1 MLSSLIGIKLIVG
14 SVKAY
19 SAGYDLI
26 KENMLIK
33 CACNESNATLII
45 CILYNSFLHKSPIKI
60 DCKCKRVR
68 SFREILLHPEAVK
81 RSQTSL

>member
-26 KENMLIK
+26 KEV
-33 CACNESNATLII
+33 AII
-45 CILYNSFLHKSPIKI
+45 CILYNSCLHKSPIKI

-81 RSQTSL
+81 RSQTSLLLPSSRK